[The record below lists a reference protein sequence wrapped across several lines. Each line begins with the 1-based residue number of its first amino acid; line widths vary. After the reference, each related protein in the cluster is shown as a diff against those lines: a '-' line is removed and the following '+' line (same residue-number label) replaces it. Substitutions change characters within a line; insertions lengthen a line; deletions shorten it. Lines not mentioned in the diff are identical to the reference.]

1 MSFMG
6 LYWTSKKSINALKH
20 FVVINKYKLDSED
33 FLELVSV
40 LDDNICFKIS
50 KKDFE
55 ESENWI
61 SGFIDNAKENIVI
74 EEYKEFKFR
83 KNKDSNKIILQN
95 SSHFNIS

>member
-1 MSFMG
+1 MG
-6 LYWTSKKSINALKH
+6 LYWTSKKSINGLKH

-74 EEYKEFKFR
+74 EEYKEFKLG
-83 KNKDSNKIILQN
+83 KNKVSNKIILQK